1 MAVAD
6 NTRMSD
12 EAVLAATGKHPD
24 DWFALL
30 DAAGA
35 TTWTHQAIA
44 SWLKSEHGAPPW
56 WTQGITIRYE
66 QARGL
71 RVPGQKTDG
80 SFAVSASR
88 TVSGPLDRAYAA
100 MVAAFTA
107 TFDADPS
114 SSRAEGKRPYARWT
128 VDGEGSVLVTAEA
141 AAGDRIRVAAVFEKL
156 AGPDALDAAK
166 ARLRVA
172 LDQIA
177 D

>member
-30 DAAGA
+30 DQAGA

-44 SWLKSEHGAPPW
+44 SWLKSEHAAPPW

-66 QARGL
+66 QARGM
-71 RVPGQKTDG
+71 RVPGQRTDG

-88 TVSGPLDRAYAA
+88 TVDGPLDRAYAA
-100 MVAAFTA
+100 MVTAFTGA
-107 TFDADPS
+107 FDADPS
-114 SSRAEGKRPYARWT
+114 SSRAEGKRPYGRWT

-141 AAGDRIRVAAVFEKL
+141 GAGERIRVAAVFEKL

-172 LDQIA
+172 LDRIA